1 MRITRATF
9 CRAAALF
16 ALLPTAIP
24 VFSQEAD
31 NERWFRVELM
41 IFSHESASA
50 ASAEHWDPAPPL
62 AYPPAGRFL
71 IDNQLIEKNLGSYP
85 TGDSVIDARGVQT
98 ITLPDDSAPAQDIPD
113 IPRQEGPPGASS
125 EAPSVQIG
133 DESEQL
139 PLTPQPFT
147 LRPLSELEFRGKAAY
162 MQRTGRFK
170 TLFHQ
175 TWLQPMRGE
184 EQALPIIIDRSGDE
198 QNWPRLQGSVKLYLS
213 RYLHIE
219 TNLWLNT
226 DGNYLP
232 ADWFMP
238 APPLGPQSLIIIET
252 PAPLADGFFAARPE
266 PELPVDDEGLPLV
279 EETGPI
285 YGWRHAIL
293 MDQKR
298 RMRSTEVHYIDH
310 PMLGVVVK
318 LLPLTAD
325 ELEDLAIADAALAE
339 GDQSL

>member
-1 MRITRATF
+1 MRITRSTL
-9 CRAAALF
+9 CRAAALL
-16 ALLPTAIP
+16 ALLPTALP
-24 VFSQEAD
+24 ALGQETD
-31 NERWFRVELM
+31 SERWFRVELM

-50 ASAEHWDPAPPL
+50 ASAERWDPAPPL
-62 AYPPAGRFL
+62 AYPPQARFL
-71 IDNQLIEKNLGSYP
+71 IDNQRIEKNLSRYP
-85 TGDSVIDARGVQT
+85 DGDSIVDARGVQT
-98 ITLPDDSAPAQDIPD
+98 ITLPTDSPAENIPD
-113 IPRQEGPPGASS
+113 IPRQEEPPGALLGDPV
-125 EAPSVQIG
+125 EA
-133 DESEQL
+133 ESEQL
-139 PLTPQPFT
+139 PVTPEPFT

-175 TWLQPMRGE
+175 TWLQPMRDE
-184 EQALPIIIDRSGDE
+184 EQTLPIIIDRSGDE

-226 DGNYLP
+226 HGDYLP

-238 APPLGPQSLIIIET
+238 APPLGPESLMIIEP
-252 PAPLADGFFAARPE
+252 PAPLTDGFFASGRE
-266 PELPVDDEGLPLV
+266 PEQPIDDEGLPLA
-279 EETGPI
+279 EETGPV

-298 RMRSTEVHYIDH
+298 RMRSNEVHYIDH

-318 LLPLTAD
+318 LLPLTAE
-325 ELEDLAIADAALAE
+325 ELEDLAIADAQLAE
-339 GDQSL
+339 SAQSP

>member
-1 MRITRATF
+1 MRITRSTL
-9 CRAAALF
+9 CRAAALL
-16 ALLPTAIP
+16 ALLPTALP
-24 VFSQEAD
+24 VLSQATD

-50 ASAEHWDPAPPL
+50 ASAERWDPAPPL
-62 AYPPAGRFL
+62 AYPSAARFL
-71 IDNQLIEKNLGSYP
+71 IDNRLIERNTGNYP
-85 TGDSVIDARGVQT
+85 TGESVIDARGVQT
-98 ITLPDDSAPAQDIPD
+98 ITLPNDSSSAQNIPD
-113 IPRQEGPPGASS
+113 IPRQEETPDASPETPTGA
-125 EAPSVQIG
+125 G
-133 DESEQL
+133 SEQL
-139 PLTPQPFT
+139 PLTPEPFT

-175 TWLQPMRGE
+175 TWLQPMRDE
-184 EQALPIIIDRSGDE
+184 AQALPIIIDRSGDE

-226 DGNYLP
+226 DGDYLP

-238 APPLGPQSLIIIET
+238 APPLGPESLIIIEP
-252 PAPLADGFFAARPE
+252 PAPLTDGFFAAGRE
-266 PELPVDDEGLPLV
+266 AGLPTDDEGLPLA
-279 EETGPI
+279 EDTGPI

-298 RMRSTEVHYIDH
+298 RMRSNEVHYIDH

-318 LLPLTAD
+318 LLPVTAD
-325 ELEDLAIADAALAE
+325 ELEDLAVADAQLAE
-339 GDQSL
+339 GNQSP

>member
-1 MRITRATF
+1 MRITRSTF

-16 ALLPTAIP
+16 TLLPIAIP
-24 VFSQEAD
+24 AFSQETAK
-31 NERWFRVELM
+31 ERWFRVELM

-50 ASAEHWDPAPPL
+50 GSAERWDPAPAL

-71 IDNQLIEKNLGSYP
+71 IDNRLIERNIGSYP
-85 TGDSVIDARGVQT
+85 SGDSVIDARGVQT
-98 ITLPDDSAPAQDIPD
+98 ITLPTDPSSAQSIPD
-113 IPRQEGPPGASS
+113 IPRQEDTPDGSPGTPT
-125 EAPSVQIG
+125 EA
-133 DESEQL
+133 ESAQL

-170 TLFHQ
+170 TLLHQ

-184 EQALPIIIDRSGDE
+184 EQTLPIVIDRSGDE

-238 APPLGPQSLIIIET
+238 APPLGPESLIIIEP
-252 PAPLADGFFAARPE
+252 PAPLADDFFAAGRE
-266 PELPVDDEGLPLV
+266 PGQPVDDEGLPLT
-279 EETGPI
+279 EETGPV

-298 RMRSTEVHYIDH
+298 RMRSNEVHYIDH

-325 ELEDLAIADAALAE
+325 ELEDLAIADAELAE
-339 GDQSL
+339 GDQPR